1 MTFLERFRVKRKH
14 LLSLTYFLIEFR
26 HFCCLRDSLPAFLES
41 TVYPLSQIVIP
52 SALQVIYNNLCP
64 QWNEFFRVSVCHYAK
79 KLHFRVKDQDELGT
93 DQVGEVCIPVEE
105 LLKKP
110 KLTING
116 KELDAELSD
125 MQSD

>member
-1 MTFLERFRVKRKH
+1 MLSLLRISLDFLEVTFFSFVHTFLPAR
-14 LLSLTYFLIEFR
+14 LTPCSVSKIYRIATRSNTMLY
-26 HFCCLRDSLPAFLES
+26 S
-41 TVYPLSQIVIP
+41 TLF
-52 SALQVIYNNLCP
+52 LQVIYNNLCP

-116 KELDAELSD
+116 K
-125 MQSD
+125 